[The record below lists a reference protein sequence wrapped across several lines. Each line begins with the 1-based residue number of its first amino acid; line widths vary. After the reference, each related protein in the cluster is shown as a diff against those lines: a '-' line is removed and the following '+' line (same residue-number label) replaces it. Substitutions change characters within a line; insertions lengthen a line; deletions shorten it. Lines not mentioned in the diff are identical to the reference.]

1 MIDVTAEHL
10 GGRILATG
18 AVRSRTLRTENA
30 FDIGD
35 RRGRR
40 ARAGLRQRVPHRRV
54 RRRAPGDVP
63 RRARDPLGPQ
73 TGRIISI
80 ANLREGDEVAVL
92 HVPKANVPLGDGV
105 REPSVYPEVEAMLG
119 KPLAEYALA

>member
-1 MIDVTAEHL
+1 VTVEGLELGFVNEYMTAESD
-10 GGRILATG
+10 GERLATFPD
-18 AVRSRTLRTENA
+18 VLTTLSTE
-30 FDIGD
+30 
-35 RRGRR
+35 
-40 ARAGLRQRVPHRRV
+40 
-54 RRRAPGDVP
+54 
-63 RRARDPLGPQ
+63 

-105 REPSVYPEVEAMLG
+105 KEPSVYPEVEAMLG